1 MLCKTSGA
9 LNRKEVICWSKVGQI
24 QNRKNELPR
33 TKNKK
38 TPYFAVLLANYG
50 VLLTISKT

>member
-38 TPYFAVLLANYG
+38 TPYFAVLLANT
-50 VLLTISKT
+50 VFF

>member
-38 TPYFAVLLANYG
+38 KHRILRFYSQITVFY
-50 VLLTISKT
+50 